1 MKPIQLKMT
10 AFGPYKYTETIN
22 FADLRNHRL
31 FVISGATG
39 AGKTTIFDG
48 ISFALYGS
56 GSGEDRKDTK
66 MLRSDFALDDTH
78 TSVEL
83 IFEIFN
89 RKYRV
94 LRQLPHV
101 KKGNKS
107 STGEKYEFY
116 EIKETGEEP
125 VVERQ
130 IVSEINKKIEDII
143 GLTQDQFSQI
153 VMLPQG
159 EFRKLLTSSTENKE
173 AILRKIFKT
182 EPYRLI
188 NERLKEKKLVA
199 EAELKKEENTRKS
212 YSEQILASFPKR
224 ESILFE
230 LLEEG
235 NYNIF
240 QLKDALQAETNYY
253 RDKIEK
259 DKILCEEAY
268 ENQVAKQSAYYS
280 AKNTNMEL
288 EELEVKENSL
298 QHLLSQE
305 ATYKDEESRLEAAER
320 AYTIVAIEN
329 YFKETVNEEILKE
342 SLLIKAKEDLSLTS
356 NSLIHMEE
364 VYHQEVS
371 KKQEREQSVEAVIQL
386 NALLPL
392 MEDLEK
398 GKQQLKELE
407 VRQRDLKEQH
417 ELKIAT
423 YQQAKASH
431 LLMKNE
437 IEKLEEQV
445 SPLDN
450 KVQQYTQ
457 IKEHYQL
464 MQTFIQQE
472 SRLEELKNIEEK
484 EEKIYLKAQQTLQYE
499 EGRWLNNQASILAS
513 RLVDGEACPV
523 CGSTEHKPTSTY
535 THDDILTDDQVQSLK
550 KDLTSKETSYLTVR
564 AKREH
569 ALENIE
575 KILEQ
580 LEELQ
585 LSILDIEQVKM
596 DLTQLEN
603 EIEGLRSDKESLN
616 SLKETYKTSVRQ
628 IEELEENKNIIEAAY
643 IHAKSEYEQA
653 NAVLESK
660 QSSIPSTIS
669 NLEELHE
676 QINAATKQK
685 LLLEEAWEQAQK
697 KYKEAEELHTKAQM
711 RLEHATQSAEEAIRK
726 QEKAKQQFL
735 QALVNAGFETKEEY
749 ERARMDE
756 PARKALRER
765 CEAYKQAVHTF
776 TEQVKDGYKKLE
788 GKSKVDLHNL
798 EEELSQL
805 KTAYETALN
814 TLNSTKDLVKAGKE
828 IQEKIALSSD
838 RIAKLEQQVSHIL
851 DLYDLLRGQ
860 NPLKI
865 SFERYIQIEYL
876 EQIIHAA
883 NERLKHLSNGQYQ
896 LMRSDRQET
905 HGKQSGLGLDVY
917 DAYTGQIRDVKTLSG
932 GEKFNAS
939 LCLAL
944 GMADVIQGY
953 RGSVRIDT
961 MFIDEGF
968 GSLDEESLNK
978 AIDTLV
984 DLQKSGRM
992 VGVISHVSELKSA
1005 IPAILE
1011 VEKLKEGYSRTK
1023 FVIK

>member
-10 AFGPYKYTETIN
+10 AFGPYKFTETIN
-22 FADLRNHRL
+22 FLDLKEHRL

-66 MLRSDFALDDTH
+66 MLRSDFALDNTH

-89 RKYRV
+89 RKYRIF
-94 LRQLPHV
+94 RQLPHV

-107 STGEKYEFY
+107 STGERYEFF
-116 EIKETGEEP
+116 EIKETGEVP

-130 IVSEINKKIEDII
+130 IVSEINKKVEDII

-182 EPYRLI
+182 EPYRMI
-188 NERLKEKKLVA
+188 NERLKEKKVVA
-199 EAELKKEENTRKS
+199 EAELKKEKSTRNS
-212 YSEQILASFPKR
+212 YSEQIVASFPRR
-224 ESILFE
+224 ESRLFE

-235 NYNIF
+235 HFNIF
-240 QLKDALQAETNYY
+240 QLQDALQEETKFYCQ
-253 RDKIEK
+253 KIKK
-259 DKILCEEAY
+259 DEVSSEEAY
-268 ENQVAKQSAYYS
+268 ENQIAKQSAYYN
-280 AKNTNMEL
+280 AKNTNIQL
-288 EELEVKENSL
+288 EELELKEQKL
-298 QHLLSQE
+298 QHLLGQE
-305 ATYKDEESRLEAAER
+305 IAYVEEGKRLEAAER
-320 AYTIVAIEN
+320 ASSIEAIEN
-329 YFKETVNEEILKE
+329 YYRETVTEENLKA
-342 SLLIKAKEDLSLTS
+342 SLMEKAKEEQALKAHFFSQMEKEFLQES
-356 NSLIHMEE
+356 N
-364 VYHQEVS
+364 
-371 KKQEREQSVEAVIQL
+371 KKQERELSVKALIQL
-386 NALLPL
+386 TALLPL
-392 MEDLEK
+392 MEELEQK
-398 GKQQLKELE
+398 KKQLKETDDSQNKLKA
-407 VRQRDLKEQH
+407 QLDLKIG
-417 ELKIAT
+417 K
-423 YQQAKASH
+423 YQQAKASI
-431 LLMKNE
+431 LLLK
-437 IEKLEEQV
+437 EKKEELEERV
-445 SPLDN
+445 DLLDN
-450 KVQQYTQ
+450 KVQQYSQ

-464 MQTFIQQE
+464 MQEFIQQE
-472 SRLEELKNIEEK
+472 KMLEELKRLEETEEK
-484 EEKIYLKAQQTLQYE
+484 VYLEAKLTLQHEEEK
-499 EGRWLNNQASILAS
+499 WLTSQASILAS
-513 RLVDGEACPV
+513 KLVDGEACPV
-523 CGSTEHKPTSTY
+523 CGSTEHKPTSTRI
-535 THDDILTDDQVQSLK
+535 HEDILNDVQMQMLK
-550 KDLTSKETSYLTVR
+550 GNLTQKETSFLTVR
-564 AKREH
+564 TKREN
-569 ALENIE
+569 AQENVE

-585 LSILDIEQVKM
+585 LSILEIEQVKL
-596 DLTQLEN
+596 DVEKL
-603 EIEGLRSDKESLN
+603 EIEIGELRSDKANLN
-616 SLKETYKTSVRQ
+616 SLKEAYKKNLEQ
-628 IEELEENKNIIEAAY
+628 IEQLEDEKNNIEKLY
-643 IHAKSEYEQA
+643 LQIKGEYEQVK
-653 NAVLESK
+653 AVVDSK
-660 QSSIPSTIS
+660 QSSIPSTVA
-669 NLEELHE
+669 NLDDLQDQIGAAKRLKE
-676 QINAATKQK
+676 Q
-685 LLLEEAWEQAQK
+685 LEDTWEQVQK
-697 KYKEAEELHTKAQM
+697 KYKEAEDSNMKAELK
-711 RLEHATQSAEEAIRK
+711 LEHAIQSAKEAIRK
-726 QEKAKQQFL
+726 KEKADHQFKE
-735 QALVNAGFETKEEY
+735 ALSKAGFETTRAYEEAKMG
-749 ERARMDE
+749 ERDRE
-756 PARKALRER
+756 TLKER

-776 TEQVKDGYKKLE
+776 TEQVKDGQKKLE
-788 GKSKVDLHNL
+788 GKSKADLKLL
-798 EEELSQL
+798 EEELTHL
-805 KTAYETALN
+805 KNAYESALN
-814 TLNSTKDLVKAGKE
+814 TLNSTKEYVKAGTE
-828 IQEKIALSSD
+828 IQEKLSLSSE
-838 RIAKLEQQVSHIL
+838 RIAKLEQQVGHIL

-883 NERLKHLSNGQYQ
+883 NERLKYLSNGQYQ

-944 GMADVIQGY
+944 GMSDVIQGY
-953 RGSVRIDT
+953 RGSVRIET

-968 GSLDEESLNK
+968 GSLDEESLNN

-1011 VEKLKEGYSRTK
+1011 VEKLKEGYSQTK

>member
-22 FADLRNHRL
+22 FLDLQDHRL

-66 MLRSDFALDDTH
+66 MLRSDFALDITH

-89 RKYRV
+89 RQYRI

-101 KKGNKS
+101 KNGNKS
-107 STGEKYEFY
+107 STGERYEFF
-116 EIKETGEEP
+116 EIKETGEVP

-130 IVSEINKKIEDII
+130 IVSEINKKVEEII

-173 AILRKIFKT
+173 TILRKIFKT

-188 NERLKEKKLVA
+188 NERLKEKKGVA
-199 EAELKKEENTRKS
+199 EAELKKEEGTRNS
-212 YSEQILASFPKR
+212 YSEQIVASFPKR
-224 ESILFE
+224 ESSLFE
-230 LLEEG
+230 MLEDG
-235 NYNIF
+235 NFNMY
-240 QLKDALQAETNYY
+240 QLQDALKEETKFYLQ
-253 RDKIEK
+253 KIKE
-259 DKILCEEAY
+259 DELSCVDAY
-268 ENQVAKQSAYYS
+268 ENQLAKQSAYYN
-280 AKNTNMEL
+280 AKNTNLQL
-288 EELEVKENSL
+288 EELELKMQNL

-305 ATYKDEESRLEAAER
+305 ATFKEEGDRLEAAER
-320 AYTIVAIEN
+320 ASTIEAIEN
-329 YFKETVNEEILKE
+329 YYRETETEENLKK
-342 SLLIKAKEDLSLTS
+342 SLMIKAKEELSLTI
-356 NSLIHMEE
+356 NSLIQMEE
-364 VYHQEVS
+364 IYLTES
-371 KKQEREQSVEAVIQL
+371 NKKHEREQSIEALIQL

-392 MEDLEK
+392 MEEVEQKEK
-398 GKQQLKELE
+398 QLK
-407 VRQRDLKEQH
+407 DS
-417 ELKIAT
+417 ELKQSELNRQLDFKTST
-423 YQQAKASH
+423 YEEAKSSN
-431 LLMKNE
+431 LLMKNRIDE
-437 IEKLEEQV
+437 LEDRLE
-445 SPLDN
+445 SLDN
-450 KVQQYTQ
+450 KVQQHSQ
-457 IKEHYQL
+457 IKEHYRL
-464 MQTFIQQE
+464 MQEFLKTE
-472 SRLEELKNIEEK
+472 KKLEESKHLEEIEEK
-484 EEKIYLKAQQTLQYE
+484 VYLEAKRTLYLEEEK
-499 EGRWLNNQASILAS
+499 WLTNQASILAS
-513 RLVDGEACPV
+513 KLVKGEACPV
-523 CGSTEHKPTSTY
+523 CGSTEHQTTNQRI
-535 THDDILTDDQVQSLK
+535 HDDILTDEEMKSLK
-550 KDLTSKETSYLTVR
+550 ADLIQKETSFLTIR
-564 AKREH
+564 TKREH
-569 ALENIE
+569 AQENAE

-585 LSILDIEQVKM
+585 LSILEIEQVKM
-596 DLTQLEN
+596 DLEQLSM
-603 EIEGLRSDKESLN
+603 EIEELRLDKESLS
-616 SLKETYKTSVRQ
+616 SLKETYKNNVNQ
-628 IEELEENKNIIEAAY
+628 IEELEEAKKEIEKLY
-643 IHAKSEYEQA
+643 LQAKGECEQIR
-653 NAVLESK
+653 AVLSSK
-660 QSSIPSTIS
+660 QSSIPSSIA
-669 NLEELHE
+669 NLEELQN
-676 QINAATKQK
+676 QIRVATKQK
-685 LLLEEAWEQAQK
+685 KLLEEAWEQAQN
-697 KYKEAEELHTKAQM
+697 KYKEAEESHTKAQM
-711 RLEHATQSAEEAIRK
+711 RIEHATQSAEEAILK
-726 QEKAKQQFL
+726 KAKASQQFSE
-735 QALVNAGFETKEEY
+735 ALLKAGFKTKEDY
-749 ERARMDE
+749 EEAKMDE
-756 PARKALRER
+756 PERKAVKER

-776 TEQVKDGYKKLE
+776 KEQVKDGQKKLE
-788 GKSKVDLHNL
+788 GKSKEDLTLL
-798 EEELSQL
+798 EKELDEF
-805 KTAYETALN
+805 KNAYELALN
-814 TLNSTKDLVKAGKE
+814 TLNSTKEYAKAGTE
-828 IQEKIALSSD
+828 IQDKLASSSH

-1011 VEKLKEGYSRTK
+1011 VEKLKAGYSQTK